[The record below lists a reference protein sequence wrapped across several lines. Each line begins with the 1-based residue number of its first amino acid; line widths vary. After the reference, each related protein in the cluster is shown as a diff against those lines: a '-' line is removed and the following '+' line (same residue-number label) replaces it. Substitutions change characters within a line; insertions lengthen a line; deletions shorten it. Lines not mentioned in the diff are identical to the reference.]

1 MEKSRKQ
8 LTFITL
14 IILAITAVIVFYTN
28 RIIPFMMDDLWYS
41 TLLDSDKSIASIADI
56 IHAQVWHWHNWGGRS
71 LAHGL
76 LQLII
81 LAGEGFADVLNTLWL
96 FVLSFTVIL
105 CSKTSSAGLKNKLV
119 AITLTSGLIIGLS
132 ANWKMSMFWEAGA
145 ANYLYITAFLL
156 FYMFCYLR
164 EVEGEV
170 KPLPGITFWMIPL
183 ALIAG
188 WSNENMGPTCFIVS
202 LIVMYLLKKNT
213 RRIPF
218 WMIEGSIICFIGCVL
233 CIAAPGNFVRAAEA
247 ETEYGIIW
255 KIFLR
260 CYGECKALFSFQILT
275 LLTLASI
282 LIISITFLGI
292 KLRKTEIILL
302 VAALLSWGAMILSP
316 HYPDRATFG
325 TMCLMISVI
334 VSRSAHIIEKKKEA
348 QWPLYLGAVLIWLK
362 GMYEIGEFIA
372 IYLGWIK

>member
-1 MEKSRKQ
+1 
-8 LTFITL
+8 
-14 IILAITAVIVFYTN
+14 
-28 RIIPFMMDDLWYS
+28 MMDDLWYS
-41 TLLDSDKSIASIADI
+41 TLLDSDKPIASIADI

-81 LAGEGFADVLNTLWL
+81 LTGQGFADVLNTLWL

-170 KPLPGITFWMIPL
+170 KSLPGIAFWMIPL

-202 LIVMYLLKKNT
+202 LIVMFLMKKNT
-213 RRIPF
+213 RKIPF
-218 WMIEGSIICFIGCVL
+218 WMIEGSIICFIGCIL

-247 ETEYGIIW
+247 ENEYGIIW

-260 CYGECKALFSFQILT
+260 SYGECKALFSFQILT
-275 LLTLASI
+275 LLTLAAVM
-282 LIISITFLGI
+282 IISITFLGI

-334 VSRSAHIIEKKKEA
+334 VSRSAFIIEKKKEA
-348 QWPLYLGAVLIWLK
+348 LWPLYLGAVLIWLK